1 MFVTSLTSAGAF
13 ASCIGS
19 RILPVRA
26 FGIFS
31 AIVVPMVFIQT
42 VCILPFIYYFYEK
55 CLMNTG
61 RSSCFC
67 CKSKEKI
74 SGDHPDLKLD
84 ELDGDDEMEKEKE
97 NAMMR

>member
-19 RILPVRA
+19 KIIPVKA

-31 AIVVPMVFIQT
+31 AVVVPMVFIQT
-42 VCILPFIYYFYEK
+42 VCILPFIYYFYE
-55 CLMNTG
+55 LYLFN
-61 RSSCFC
+61 SSFCCC
-67 CKSKEKI
+67 CKSKDKI
-74 SGDHPDLKLD
+74 SEDHPDLKLD
-84 ELDGDDEMEKEKE
+84 ELNGENKETEEKE